1 MYAAETDDPAGLY
14 CVGQA
19 YLHGKG
25 VDPCKKKAL
34 KYFERLIKIGCD
46 LINVVYAAASIR
58 MTPDIT
64 EKKNNNFLGNNSIKS
79 DVTTAEA
86 MDRAKQSANLGLEYH
101 INSEW
106 RERLDLEPWEVADCL
121 SVSILIIFIGTS
133 Y

>member
-46 LINVVYAAASIR
+46 FVAISFISDES
-58 MTPDIT
+58 DI
-64 EKKNNNFLGNNSIKS
+64 ENLKNFLKQKNGEYIQVISKIERQQLLCDIKYIAFQWQLPYKER
-79 DVTTAEA
+79 TIII
-86 MDRAKQSANLGLEYH
+86 MYH
-101 INSEW
+101 
-106 RERLDLEPWEVADCL
+106 
-121 SVSILIIFIGTS
+121 